1 MPVCLD
7 FRGGDETKGINHG
20 TRTYFAMPSMMAI
33 RLFDMDSV
41 VCTLPIV
48 WPQQN
53 STILIFGSDPT

>member
-41 VCTLPIV
+41 TLPNLTKHF
-48 WPQQN
+48 PCHN
-53 STILIFGSDPT
+53 L